1 VAPGRLGVL
10 LLHMGGP
17 RFPAEVRP
25 FLRRLFADPAM
36 IHLPAPARLPL
47 AGLIAT
53 LRAHAARRRY
63 ALLGGGSPAVAQV
76 TALAAAVGRELAGA
90 GADAAVE
97 PAFLY
102 CGQDAGEA
110 IDRLRARGAVRWVAV
125 PEYPQWSATTTGA
138 SWRALDRAVAARAAA
153 LPGLARLGR
162 ARSWC
167 DDPGFAD
174 AWADVIGR
182 TLGDRFPAGA
192 RPHLLFSAH
201 GLPAGHARRGDPYP
215 DQILRSVAAVAARF
229 PDLPH
234 GLAYQSRVG
243 PVQWIGPEVTAEVR
257 RLAAA
262 GTRELLVVPI
272 SFLTDHIETLVELDV
287 ELAAIARAA
296 GVTRLERPAPAATS
310 PHAVRA
316 LARAAL
322 AAAVTD
328 AGTKE
333 GSWRG
338 S

>member
-17 RFPAEVRP
+17 RSLDEVRP
-25 FLRRLFADPAM
+25 FLRRLFSDPAM

-47 AGLIAT
+47 AWLIAT
-53 LRAHAARRRY
+53 SRAPSARRRY
-63 ALLGGGSPAVAQV
+63 ALMGGASPAVAQV
-76 TALAAAVGRELAGA
+76 TALAAAVEHELAAA

-110 IDRLRARGAVRWVAV
+110 IDRLRARGAARWSAV
-125 PEYPQWSATTTGA
+125 PEYPQWSGTTTGA
-138 SWRALDRAVAARAAA
+138 SWRALDVAAAARAAA
-153 LPGLARLGR
+153 APGLARIGR

-182 TLGDRFPAGA
+182 TLRERFPAGA

-201 GLPAGHARRGDPYP
+201 GLPQSHARLGDPYP

-234 GLAYQSRVG
+234 GLAFQSRVG
-243 PVQWIGPEVTAEVR
+243 PVKWIGPEVTAEVR

-262 GTRELLVVPI
+262 GTRELLIVPI
-272 SFLTDHIETLVELDV
+272 SFLTDHVETLVELDV
-287 ELAAIARAA
+287 ELAAVARAA
-296 GVTRLERPAPAATS
+296 GVTRFERPPPAATS
-310 PHAVRA
+310 PHAIRA
-316 LARAAL
+316 LALAAL
-322 AAAVTD
+322 AAA
-328 AGTKE
+328 GEKE
-333 GSWRG
+333 GTWR
-338 S
+338 SS